1 MMARG
6 FEHAPDVITTDLGD
20 ELILLDPR
28 NGEMFSLNSC
38 GRRVWFALPAR
49 SVVQVANALCSEYE
63 VALDRARSDAEALL
77 DALTHAGL
85 VVHDDKSP

>member
-1 MMARG
+1 MMLRSFA
-6 FEHAPDVITTDLGD
+6 HAPDIITTDLGD

-63 VALDRARSDAEALL
+63 VTLERARSDAETLL
-77 DALTHAGL
+77 DELTRAGL
-85 VVHDDKSP
+85 VIHDDKKP